1 MERRDGET
9 AQANMNLKTMQICF
23 VGNML
28 GKNAGFVTTQGQ
40 IVAELFA
47 AEGYAVTC
55 VSSKI
60 NRAARLLEIV
70 WTLIKNRRTFDAVIL
85 EVYSGLSFIIADTVG
100 LLCQIFQLPLVMVL
114 HGGNL
119 PEFIKKHPRRTVR
132 TLKRARFLAAP
143 SGFLAEKIG
152 AYGFEIRV
160 IPNVLNIEKYPFRE
174 RGEIKPRLVWMRSF
188 HDIYNP
194 QMAVKVLVELR
205 RTVPSAT
212 LTMAGRDKGLE
223 SEIKRMAKEAGV
235 FSAVRLAGFLDEKK
249 KREEFTEADIYINTN
264 RLDNMPVA
272 VVEAAAF
279 GLPVVAT
286 NVGGLPYL
294 ISDGEN
300 GLLVEDENICE
311 MVAAIKSLLDNP
323 GLTRKI
329 SRGGRL
335 LATRSAW
342 SAVRRD
348 WEKLFKDILEEKSL
362 RNKNR
367 ILGSHFNPE
376 KVVSR

>member
-1 MERRDGET
+1 MERRDGKT
-9 AQANMNLKTMQICF
+9 AQLNMNLKTMRICF

-28 GKNAGFVTTQGQ
+28 GRNAGFVTTQGQ

-47 AEGYAVTC
+47 AEGYDVTC

-60 NRAARLLEIV
+60 NRVARLLEII
-70 WTLIKNRRTFDAVIL
+70 WTLMKNRRKFDAVVL
-85 EVYSGLSFIIADTVG
+85 EVYSGLSFIIADAASF
-100 LLCQIFQLPLVMVL
+100 LCVIFKLPLVMVL

-119 PEFIKKHPRRTVR
+119 PEFIKRHPRRTTR
-132 TLKRARFLAAP
+132 TLKRATFLAAP

-152 AYGFEIRV
+152 EYGFEIRI
-160 IPNVLNIEKYPFRE
+160 IPNVLNLENYPFRE

-188 HDIYNP
+188 HEIYNP
-194 QMAVKVLVELR
+194 QMAVEVLAELR
-205 RTVPSAT
+205 RTVPTAT

-223 SEIKRMAKEAGV
+223 NEVKQAAKDAGV
-235 FSAVRLAGFLDEKK
+235 FEAIRFAGFLDDEK
-249 KREEFTEADIYINTN
+249 KREEFSEADIFINTN
-264 RLDNMPVA
+264 RIDNMPVA
-272 VVEAAAF
+272 VVEAGAF

-294 ISDGEN
+294 IADGEN
-300 GLLVEDENICE
+300 GLLVEDENVGE
-311 MVAAIKSLLDNP
+311 MVAAIKSLLDNF

-335 LATRSAW
+335 LAARSAW

-348 WEKLFKDILEEKSL
+348 WDKLFKDILEEKSA
-362 RNKNR
+362 RNKQRVLGNR
-367 ILGSHFNPE
+367 FNPE